1 MRFRGRARTIAIEE
15 REAALFWE
23 TASRA
28 DPGGHHF
35 GASRVGLG
43 IETSVSTRDSK
54 AWQSFYPEVERRA
67 RSHQER
73 KRSGTMEKLIYV
85 MTAPADEIVGRV
97 ERVAEAV
104 VPVARSIGGE
114 RMALLVPDQAEEIR
128 ERCPARIG
136 GDFASLAAVFECW
149 LPTLDSR
156 PALEE
161 VLSPRCGALWG
172 YLVTESTL
180 DPCPYTVED
189 GGRVPGVTQWGINDK
204 PAAVELEDFYREWAV
219 HSKLS
224 FDLHP
229 HRDSYIRNAITRR
242 LTPAAPQYLGI
253 VLERFPTLETFTDE
267 SLYFGD
273 PGVVKEMFAHVP
285 SFYAFESAITGG
297 LSEFR
302 WA

>member
-1 MRFRGRARTIAIEE
+1 
-15 REAALFWE
+15 
-23 TASRA
+23 
-28 DPGGHHF
+28 
-35 GASRVGLG
+35 
-43 IETSVSTRDSK
+43 
-54 AWQSFYPEVERRA
+54 
-67 RSHQER
+67 
-73 KRSGTMEKLIYV
+73 MEKLIYV
-85 MTAPADEIVGRV
+85 LSGPTDAIEGRA
-97 ERVAEAV
+97 ERISAAA
-104 VPVARSIGGE
+104 VPVAKSIGGE
-114 RMALLVPDQAEEIR
+114 RLALLVPDQAEEIR
-128 ERCPARIG
+128 KRCAARIG
-136 GDFASLAAVFECW
+136 GDFDSLAAVFECW
-149 LPTLDSR
+149 LPTLDAR

-161 VLSPRCGALWG
+161 SLSALSEQLWG

-180 DPCPYTVED
+180 DPCPHDVGD

-204 PAAVELEDFYREWAV
+204 PAAVALEDFYREWAV

-229 HRDSYIRNAITRR
+229 HRDSYIRNAIVRR

-267 SLYFGD
+267 ALYFGD
-273 PGVVKEMFAHVP
+273 PAVVKEMFEHVP